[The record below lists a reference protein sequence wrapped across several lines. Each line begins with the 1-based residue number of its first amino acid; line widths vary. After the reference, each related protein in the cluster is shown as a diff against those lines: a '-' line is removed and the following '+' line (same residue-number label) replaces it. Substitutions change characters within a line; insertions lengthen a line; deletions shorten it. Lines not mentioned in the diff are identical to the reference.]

1 MQLSRRL
8 QRIADYVTVG
18 KRTADIGCDHG
29 WVSIYLVKN
38 KISPSV
44 IAMDVRE
51 GPLNRAEKHVQEYH
65 LEDKIETRISDGMAA
80 LKPGEVESVVIAGL
94 GGPLMIRILEEGD
107 LVAAELEEMIL
118 SPQSEL
124 EKVRR
129 FLASKGWK
137 TVREEMV
144 FDEGKYY
151 TIMKVVHGKIEE
163 ATLAD
168 FRYGKYMIEN
178 GDPVLQAFLKKELDV
193 KKEILKKICNS
204 DTSSC
209 RDRAEQLNEEL
220 EVIKEAMNRL
230 EERQRGKYI

>member
-1 MQLSRRL
+1 MQ
-8 QRIADYVTVG
+8 TVG